1 MLKLRD
7 YQIKTINRIQS
18 IHKSTNKIPVLA
30 ACPGAG
36 KTIMSLSIISD
47 YIRANPTAKILIMTH
62 GTKVLRS
69 QYMES
74 MQSNFPHLASKA
86 LTVESSNEFNPKAQ
100 IVIALPQTLTNL
112 DLTKVKYDL
121 VIVDEAHQR
130 YLGNQSQLII
140 AQIKPKH
147 QLLLTGTPSKFIY
160 ENDKAGDDKQFEI
173 LAVALQDIKH
183 VMAPLRI
190 DIDSSVYKVKANEYN
205 QDGEV
210 IEAAVIKQFN
220 DKTKTYKTTEMII
233 EGLFEKLK
241 KAPFKQNVFNK
252 IMVMAKSIEQATYIQ
267 NKLTRL
273 GYTNI
278 SSNSENDPDSE
289 NIELFKNTQNYQFL
303 VVVQRG
309 ILGFDDPSITAV
321 VDMSGTKNLDRM
333 YQAMARVVRKSK
345 DNRFKLFIKMAANAN
360 ESTIEYTKHIV
371 NSMLCLTI
379 EEYILNF
386 NGSNHEIIMPP
397 VERDPITK
405 RVKTKRCEDGKTTT
419 IAQVFKEPLN
429 VLDCIQEAYI
439 EYKSGLVTH
448 GSVNLS
454 EITRNYTG
462 SNNNPDKKKRL
473 IKEFFNTYNKFPS
486 VMSKSKDE
494 IGYVVV

>member
-130 YLGNQSQLII
+130 YLGNQSQTII

-160 ENDKAGDDKQFEI
+160 ENDRAGDDKQFEI

-289 NIELFKNTQNYQFL
+289 NIELFKNTQN
-303 VVVQRG
+303 
-309 ILGFDDPSITAV
+309 
-321 VDMSGTKNLDRM
+321 
-333 YQAMARVVRKSK
+333 
-345 DNRFKLFIKMAANAN
+345 
-360 ESTIEYTKHIV
+360 
-371 NSMLCLTI
+371 
-379 EEYILNF
+379 
-386 NGSNHEIIMPP
+386 
-397 VERDPITK
+397 
-405 RVKTKRCEDGKTTT
+405 
-419 IAQVFKEPLN
+419 
-429 VLDCIQEAYI
+429 
-439 EYKSGLVTH
+439 
-448 GSVNLS
+448 
-454 EITRNYTG
+454 
-462 SNNNPDKKKRL
+462 
-473 IKEFFNTYNKFPS
+473 
-486 VMSKSKDE
+486 
-494 IGYVVV
+494 